1 MSILTIEEKMLLR
14 SLNCRNQAEALT
26 VLTHFSAALQAEA
39 ILHGS
44 IQALISKLERE
55 HLDYMAETAD
65 MPDDL
70 SE

>member
-26 VLTHFSAALQAEA
+26 VLKHFSTDLQTEA
-39 ILHGS
+39 ILHDS
-44 IQALISKLERE
+44 IQALISKLERD
-55 HLDYMAETAD
+55 HLDYMAENAD